1 MFSSKRSDTYGS
13 SSYEGSSAS
22 TATVIARGVRVEG
35 EFASQGDVLIE
46 GEVHGH
52 VATSG
57 MLTVGP
63 EARLKAD
70 VTAQEAV
77 VAGTVEGNLTVK
89 NRLEL
94 KSTAKVVGDI
104 ACETAVVEAGAV
116 LNGKTAIG
124 AKSETPSKH
133 EKNSK
138 QAPPPPPSEE

>member
-1 MFSSKRSDTYGS
+1 MFSSKRSDSYGTA
-13 SSYEGSSAS
+13 SYEGSSS

-52 VATSG
+52 VSTSG

-77 VAGTVEGNLTVK
+77 VAGTVEGNLSVK

-94 KSTAKVVGDI
+94 KSTAKVMGDV

-116 LNGKTAIG
+116 LNGKTSIG
-124 AKSETPSKH
+124 AKPETPSKH

-138 QAPPPPPSEE
+138 QAPPPPPEA